1 MTEPGGAARRPP
13 PAGMPAVRTE
23 GRALSPPAALRTGR
37 ADVGIGPYFTLQDLG
52 IKASPNRSTAYLSVI
67 PEM

>member
-1 MTEPGGAARRPP
+1 MRRGGRPLRVCPPSARK
-13 PAGMPAVRTE
+13 G
-23 GRALSPPAALRTGR
+23 GALSPPAALRTER